1 LKKETYFNK
10 IQLLY
15 DLSKDLKNPIILEK
29 FKIQLNT
36 LDETLELFKQTI
48 ENIND
53 VNVDIDP
60 DYRLNYQPL
69 EMIDTLYCHI
79 KEAAKILD
87 NHQVSQNRQTAD
99 EPAVAR
105 LKKLEVPEFNGDPK
119 RWPMFFETFKSLV
132 HNNSNLNN
140 TTKMHYLAGALK
152 GRALDVCASVVPTPE
167 NYVVFWETL
176 VSKYQDDRLLADIYF
191 SQMLD
196 FKTAHQ
202 ESAACLNNF
211 LEKFDTSVNAIKHLN
226 IPDLL
231 DFFIASLALSKL
243 DSQTRKLFEMS
254 KHSEIPTYKE
264 IIDFVKNQRKALSS
278 LSKNNQTSFVKQNN
292 SGNSTYR
299 SKSVPHSFVTNNSG
313 GENKKLYKSL
323 TGNCTICKQLHSVF
337 QCSDFLKLTPR
348 ERYSL
353 AKEKKLCLNC
363 LSSIHRIADCKS
375 TNVCSICRFRH
386 HSLLHFDKSCSNTNN
401 NNNNVR
407 ENISL
412 DIASSN
418 QSPIDEHI
426 NPPNNFCSTS
436 SNQITQNYTTL
447 LSTAVVNI
455 MSVSGEYKTARF
467 LIDTGSQAH
476 FITTKCCQRLKLPYQ
491 KYRSTVNGIGGHQN
505 VLGYVNLVLSSR
517 FDSSIQYPIY
527 ALVIDKVTDR
537 LPTTK
542 IPVKS
547 LSYLR
552 HIQLADEQF
561 YEPSK
566 IDGIIGA
573 SLFLHILGNSKVVG
587 PPNLPMAV
595 QTSLGYIVMGNV
607 PTPTI
612 MEVANS
618 QTFCSII
625 KPSLEQILHKFWE
638 IEEIP
643 APPVLNQEDAE
654 CENIFITT
662 TTREETGRF
671 TVALPFKEYP
681 PVTIKQLAS
690 DEADKFP
697 FASKVVE
704 TDLYIDDLVVSVP
717 AVPEAIELYHQLVR
731 LFSAGGF
738 ELGVF
743 ENNFSR
749 PGGCLRAW
757 NYRNFNICFS
767 WYALKKTCAT
777 SSSDE
782 HRGLVDR

>member
-1 LKKETYFNK
+1 MPPKNDAQNLEARLNKLLAKKETYFNK

-264 IIDFVKNQRKALSS
+264 IIDFVKNQRKAL
-278 LSKNNQTSFVKQNN
+278 
-292 SGNSTYR
+292 
-299 SKSVPHSFVTNNSG
+299 
-313 GENKKLYKSL
+313 
-323 TGNCTICKQLHSVF
+323 
-337 QCSDFLKLTPR
+337 
-348 ERYSL
+348 
-353 AKEKKLCLNC
+353 
-363 LSSIHRIADCKS
+363 
-375 TNVCSICRFRH
+375 
-386 HSLLHFDKSCSNTNN
+386 
-401 NNNNVR
+401 
-407 ENISL
+407 
-412 DIASSN
+412 
-418 QSPIDEHI
+418 
-426 NPPNNFCSTS
+426 
-436 SNQITQNYTTL
+436 
-447 LSTAVVNI
+447 
-455 MSVSGEYKTARF
+455 M
-467 LIDTGSQAH
+467 
-476 FITTKCCQRLKLPYQ
+476 
-491 KYRSTVNGIGGHQN
+491 
-505 VLGYVNLVLSSR
+505 
-517 FDSSIQYPIY
+517 
-527 ALVIDKVTDR
+527 IDKVTDR

-681 PVTIKQLAS
+681 PVLGDSFALACKKIS
-690 DEADKFP
+690 
-697 FASKVVE
+697 
-704 TDLYIDDLVVSVP
+704 L
-717 AVPEAIELYHQLVR
+717 
-731 LFSAGGF
+731 
-738 ELGVF
+738 
-743 ENNFSR
+743 SR
-749 PGGCLRAW
+749 
-757 NYRNFNICFS
+757 
-767 WYALKKTCAT
+767 K
-777 SSSDE
+777 
-782 HRGLVDR
+782 

>member
-1 LKKETYFNK
+1 
-10 IQLLY
+10 
-15 DLSKDLKNPIILEK
+15 
-29 FKIQLNT
+29 
-36 LDETLELFKQTI
+36 
-48 ENIND
+48 
-53 VNVDIDP
+53 
-60 DYRLNYQPL
+60 
-69 EMIDTLYCHI
+69 
-79 KEAAKILD
+79 
-87 NHQVSQNRQTAD
+87 
-99 EPAVAR
+99 
-105 LKKLEVPEFNGDPK
+105 
-119 RWPMFFETFKSLV
+119 
-132 HNNSNLNN
+132 
-140 TTKMHYLAGALK
+140 MHYLAGALK

-264 IIDFVKNQRKALSS
+264 IIDFVKNQRKAL
-278 LSKNNQTSFVKQNN
+278 
-292 SGNSTYR
+292 
-299 SKSVPHSFVTNNSG
+299 
-313 GENKKLYKSL
+313 
-323 TGNCTICKQLHSVF
+323 
-337 QCSDFLKLTPR
+337 
-348 ERYSL
+348 
-353 AKEKKLCLNC
+353 
-363 LSSIHRIADCKS
+363 
-375 TNVCSICRFRH
+375 
-386 HSLLHFDKSCSNTNN
+386 
-401 NNNNVR
+401 
-407 ENISL
+407 
-412 DIASSN
+412 
-418 QSPIDEHI
+418 
-426 NPPNNFCSTS
+426 
-436 SNQITQNYTTL
+436 
-447 LSTAVVNI
+447 
-455 MSVSGEYKTARF
+455 M
-467 LIDTGSQAH
+467 
-476 FITTKCCQRLKLPYQ
+476 
-491 KYRSTVNGIGGHQN
+491 
-505 VLGYVNLVLSSR
+505 
-517 FDSSIQYPIY
+517 
-527 ALVIDKVTDR
+527 IDKVTDR

-738 ELGVF
+738 ELNNIADCLSRGLTPAPFIEHSAWLSGPHWLKLETDKWPIQHVA
-743 ENNFSR
+743 ENNSLTSEEKITVVL
-749 PGGCLRAW
+749 PTIVDEYNPLRNLMLRISSW
-757 NYRNFNICFS
+757 SKLCRITVFTQLKEDEDNDDNY
-767 WYALKKTCAT
+767 
-777 SSSDE
+777 DE
-782 HRGLVDR
+782 EEKDTEEEVEEEEEEVLEKILSLIN

>member
-1 LKKETYFNK
+1 YPNIDPNYMSEESSDSSDAPDKVEYPRQEIQVCQTRKMSTKEKSPEDKLRMQETYDRHCSDKEAARTLKDADKKMTINGKFARAACFDLQKVLITPQSEVNEFQYQSK
-10 IQLLY
+10 LVTYNFAVY
-15 DLSKDLKNPIILEK
+15 DMENHKGYCYVWIEEIAKREPNEIKK

-105 LKKLEVPEFNGDPK
+105 LKKI
-119 RWPMFFETFKSLV
+119 RS
-132 HNNSNLNN
+132 
-140 TTKMHYLAGALK
+140 ALK

-264 IIDFVKNQRKALSS
+264 IIDFVKNQRKAL
-278 LSKNNQTSFVKQNN
+278 
-292 SGNSTYR
+292 
-299 SKSVPHSFVTNNSG
+299 
-313 GENKKLYKSL
+313 
-323 TGNCTICKQLHSVF
+323 
-337 QCSDFLKLTPR
+337 
-348 ERYSL
+348 
-353 AKEKKLCLNC
+353 
-363 LSSIHRIADCKS
+363 
-375 TNVCSICRFRH
+375 
-386 HSLLHFDKSCSNTNN
+386 
-401 NNNNVR
+401 
-407 ENISL
+407 
-412 DIASSN
+412 
-418 QSPIDEHI
+418 
-426 NPPNNFCSTS
+426 
-436 SNQITQNYTTL
+436 
-447 LSTAVVNI
+447 
-455 MSVSGEYKTARF
+455 M
-467 LIDTGSQAH
+467 
-476 FITTKCCQRLKLPYQ
+476 
-491 KYRSTVNGIGGHQN
+491 
-505 VLGYVNLVLSSR
+505 
-517 FDSSIQYPIY
+517 
-527 ALVIDKVTDR
+527 IDKVRDR

-738 ELGVF
+738 EL
-743 ENNFSR
+743 
-749 PGGCLRAW
+749 
-757 NYRNFNICFS
+757 
-767 WYALKKTCAT
+767 
-777 SSSDE
+777 
-782 HRGLVDR
+782 

>member
-1 LKKETYFNK
+1 MKLQTSLYPYPLPFILKSTVEDTNSHKF
-10 IQLLY
+10 
-15 DLSKDLKNPIILEK
+15 EK

-278 LSKNNQTSFVKQNN
+278 LSKNNQTSFN
-292 SGNSTYR
+292 
-299 SKSVPHSFVTNNSG
+299 
-313 GENKKLYKSL
+313 L
-323 TGNCTICKQLHSVF
+323 
-337 QCSDFLKLTPR
+337 
-348 ERYSL
+348 
-353 AKEKKLCLNC
+353 
-363 LSSIHRIADCKS
+363 
-375 TNVCSICRFRH
+375 
-386 HSLLHFDKSCSNTNN
+386 
-401 NNNNVR
+401 
-407 ENISL
+407 SL
-412 DIASSN
+412 DIASSS

-436 SNQITQNYTTL
+436 SNKITQDYTTL

-505 VLGYVNLVLSSR
+505 ILGYVNLVLSSR

-738 ELGVF
+738 ELI
-743 ENNFSR
+743 
-749 PGGCLRAW
+749 W
-757 NYRNFNICFS
+757 FNTVHFIN
-767 WYALKKTCAT
+767 LKLDAPAE
-777 SSSDE
+777 SA
-782 HRGLVDR
+782 

>member
-1 LKKETYFNK
+1 
-10 IQLLY
+10 
-15 DLSKDLKNPIILEK
+15 K

-176 VSKYQDDRLLADIYF
+176 GIAPYV
-191 SQMLD
+191 
-196 FKTAHQ
+196 
-202 ESAACLNNF
+202 NNY
-211 LEKFDTSVNAIKHLN
+211 IQ
-226 IPDLL
+226 
-231 DFFIASLALSKL
+231 FFNVLI
-243 DSQTRKLFEMS
+243 
-254 KHSEIPTYKE
+254 
-264 IIDFVKNQRKALSS
+264 
-278 LSKNNQTSFVKQNN
+278 
-292 SGNSTYR
+292 
-299 SKSVPHSFVTNNSG
+299 
-313 GENKKLYKSL
+313 
-323 TGNCTICKQLHSVF
+323 
-337 QCSDFLKLTPR
+337 FLKLTPR

-681 PVTIKQLAS
+681 PVLGDSFALACKRYHYLENKFKNDPLLKITIMKL
-690 DEADKFP
+690 
-697 FASKVVE
+697 
-704 TDLYIDDLVVSVP
+704 
-717 AVPEAIELYHQLVR
+717 
-731 LFSAGGF
+731 
-738 ELGVF
+738 
-743 ENNFSR
+743 
-749 PGGCLRAW
+749 
-757 NYRNFNICFS
+757 
-767 WYALKKTCAT
+767 LKII
-777 SSSDE
+777 
-782 HRGLVDR
+782 